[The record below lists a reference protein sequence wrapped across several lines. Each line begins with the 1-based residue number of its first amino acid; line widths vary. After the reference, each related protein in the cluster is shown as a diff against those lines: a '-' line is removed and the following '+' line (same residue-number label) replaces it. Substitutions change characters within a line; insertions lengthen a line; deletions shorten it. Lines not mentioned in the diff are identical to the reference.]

1 MGLHHMEELHI
12 LLDTEEHTRIAEEG
26 PSLHQILR
34 SRKRQEARI
43 IHCIHD
49 SYGNPQTNSTD
60 ILCTF
65 TESMQIK
72 YDYIQVDEDCVQ
84 RMANTSKKTLPHA
97 ANKVLDPPV
106 TMEELR
112 LAVRSAKPL
121 KAPGCDGICREF
133 FKLTWE
139 TTKHMLNVLNQMHSN
154 GTITKQQKHEI
165 LVCLPKTPT
174 PTRPED

>member
-1 MGLHHMEELHI
+1 MEELHI

-97 ANKVLDPPV
+97 ANTILDAPIA
-106 TMEELR
+106 MEKLP
-112 LAVRSAKPL
+112 LAVRNGKPH
-121 KAPGCDGICREF
+121 KAPEGDGNCQEF
-133 FKLTWE
+133 FKLTLE
-139 TTKHMLNVLNQMHSN
+139 TTKHDMLQVLNQMHSN
-154 GTITKQQKHEI
+154 GKIM
-165 LVCLPKTPT
+165 
-174 PTRPED
+174 